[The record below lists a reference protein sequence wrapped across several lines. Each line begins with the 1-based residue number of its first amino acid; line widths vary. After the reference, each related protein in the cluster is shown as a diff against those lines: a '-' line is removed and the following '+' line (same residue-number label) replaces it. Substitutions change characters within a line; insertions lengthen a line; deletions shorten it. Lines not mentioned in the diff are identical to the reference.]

1 MNSLKMS
8 QNVHSLHL
16 SHQIHKLSCHSSH
29 SPVRAVANQ
38 TSAIF
43 KTKLK
48 ISRRELA
55 ICIGPSLLYLGNP
68 FHLPEARAEDESLL
82 KDKPEL
88 QEETSGTED
97 ESLLKDKTEAQEE
110 TSGTEDKALLKDK
123 TEAQEET
130 SGTEDES
137 LLKDKTEAQEETS
150 ATKSATDSSITKRAY
165 LDISIDGEPV
175 GRIIIGLNE
184 SDAPEGFSRFSS
196 LVSGTA
202 GTSYR
207 RKEFVKILPN
217 YVQHGGVRSFG
228 VDAELAKKTGS
239 SLAVDKLVT
248 EWERLNKN
256 NPGTKNVAGSVSI
269 VVRNPSKPPPKM
281 KLVARKG
288 KLEID
293 EEEVG
298 TDPNGTEF
306 VISSKDSPE
315 LDASSLVVGKV
326 LDGMNVVERITKV
339 KTVQE
344 NTSSNFFK
352 VAKLI
357 GDKRAV
363 VAERGFNRP
372 YSKVIVT
379 NCDLMD

>member
-8 QNVHSLHL
+8 QNSLQL
-16 SHQIHKLSCHSSH
+16 SHQIHKLFCHASH
-29 SPVRAVANQ
+29 LPITQPGANQ
-38 TSAIF
+38 TSATF
-43 KTKLK
+43 KTNYK
-48 ISRRELA
+48 ISRRELS

-68 FHLPEARAEDESLL
+68 FHLPEARAEDEALL
-82 KDKPEL
+82 KDTTEV
-88 QEETSGTED
+88 QEETSGVKGSTDSSIAEDVSLLKDDTQAQEETSGANGSTDNSTAED
-97 ESLLKDKTEAQEE
+97 ESLLKDTTEAQEE
-110 TSGTEDKALLKDK
+110 TSEAKGGTDN
-123 TEAQEET
+123 
-130 SGTEDES
+130 
-137 LLKDKTEAQEETS
+137 
-150 ATKSATDSSITKRAY
+150 SITKRAY
-165 LDISIDGEPV
+165 LDISIDREPV
-175 GRIIIGLNE
+175 GRIIIGLYGSE
-184 SDAPEGFSRFSS
+184 APEGFARFSS

-207 RKEFVKILPN
+207 RKDFVKILPN

-228 VDAELAKKTGS
+228 VDADLAKKTGS
-239 SLAVDKLVT
+239 SSAVDKLVT
-248 EWERLNKN
+248 EWKRLNEK
-256 NPGTKNVAGSVSI
+256 NPGIKNVAGSVSI
-269 VVRNPSKPPPKM
+269 VVRNPLKPPPKM

-288 KLEID
+288 KFEID
-293 EEEVG
+293 EEEIG

-315 LDASSLVVGKV
+315 LDSSSLVVGKV

-344 NTSSNFFK
+344 NTSSPYFR

-372 YSKVIVT
+372 YLKVTVT
-379 NCDLMD
+379 NCGLMD